1 VEFDKAPLLD
11 DRSVVDPIK
20 RSIGDGPAGAFARN
34 VFVMYEFH
42 VIDHE
47 NWPICVLG
55 RYLGQREREA
65 LPASAGEMLFVRVP
79 VVRVWSGTKYGQR
92 LNRSRLRRD
101 GRMVNR
107 SAAHTNA
114 GEGRNG
120 PRPVAST
127 STSR

>member
-1 VEFDKAPLLD
+1 
-11 DRSVVDPIK
+11 
-20 RSIGDGPAGAFARN
+20 
-34 VFVMYEFH
+34 
-42 VIDHE
+42 
-47 NWPICVLG
+47 
-55 RYLGQREREA
+55 
-65 LPASAGEMLFVRVP
+65 
-79 VVRVWSGTKYGQR
+79 VWSESKYGQR

-101 GRMVNR
+101 GRMANR